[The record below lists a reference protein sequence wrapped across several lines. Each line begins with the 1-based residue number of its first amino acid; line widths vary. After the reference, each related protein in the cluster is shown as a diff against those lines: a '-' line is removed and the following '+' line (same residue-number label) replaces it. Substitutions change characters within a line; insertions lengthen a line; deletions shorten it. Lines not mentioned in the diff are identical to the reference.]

1 MAQTV
6 SELEKEREQ
15 LLKAIESQ
23 AQSMS
28 TNREGGQEHTLQ
40 DWLNAAEEVMPNSP
54 KTRVP
59 PSQSSNT
66 SAAPSAKA
74 NQAKNNRASF
84 FGVII
89 MLALLL
95 TILGVLYI
103 AYMSIHKEIKSVM
116 TSKDTLS
123 QEIKKLKDSV
133 TKLQTADAASGKGQL
148 FEAMQKRVAELEK
161 QVTSLKAESA
171 DLKAGLAKQGGAPVA
186 TSQLPNNVVTTE
198 VLDAKLKEYT
208 SGIDAKLEKILKHL
222 NLKMDDTTSMEKSPS
237 KPEATQSQ
245 VTVSKEEE
253 TIAEPKAPDVKPIDQ
268 PVVRLVQKAPKP
280 TQPEQPKTPAQP
292 LQNYTQDVKWLME
305 QPAFNYTLQLA
316 SMKDRGSVQ
325 QMIDNKQLHGT
336 KIIPQSRSG
345 QKNFVLITGSYASR
359 KEAENAARTYQ
370 SNFKISPWI
379 RKIKDL
385 SSRVK

>member
-28 TNREGGQEHTLQ
+28 TNRDSGPEHTLQ
-40 DWLNAAEEVMPNSP
+40 DWLNAAEEVMPNNP
-54 KTRVP
+54 TKRVP

-66 SAAPSAKA
+66 GATSTKA
-74 NQAKNNRASF
+74 NQTKNNRASF

-116 TSKDTLS
+116 ESKDTLS
-123 QEIKKLKDSV
+123 QEIAKLKDSV

-148 FEAMQKRVAELEK
+148 FEAMQKRVVALEK
-161 QVTSLKAESA
+161 QVISLKAESA
-171 DLKAGLAKQGGAPVA
+171 DLKAGLVKQGGAPVA
-186 TSQLPNNVVTTE
+186 TSQLPNNVVTKE
-198 VLDAKLKEYT
+198 VLDEKLQEYT

-222 NLKMDDTTSMEKSPS
+222 NLKMDDTSNKAVT
-237 KPEATQSQ
+237 KPEATQAK
-245 VTVSKEEE
+245 VTVNKDDE
-253 TIAEPKAPDVKPIDQ
+253 TIAEPKAPNIKPIDQ
-268 PVVRLVQKAPKP
+268 PVVRLVQKSTPP
-280 TQPEQPKTPAQP
+280 TQPEQPKAPAQP

-345 QKNFVLITGSYASR
+345 QKNFVLITGSYSSR
-359 KEAENAARTYQ
+359 KDAENAARTYQ
-370 SNFKISPWI
+370 SSFKISPWI